1 MSLIGWKFQQR
12 WQDSFGL
19 YQFHCVRLVRF
30 YLTPDTFF
38 SYSRIYSVGCIV
50 EEAVRIRNNGK
61 LQTLRKCL
69 LPQDFRDIGE
79 KMRKASLAVLK
90 KSSSSKTKIATKI
103 KVADVPPPPKR
114 LRRL

>member
-1 MSLIGWKFQQR
+1 M
-12 WQDSFGL
+12 
-19 YQFHCVRLVRF
+19 
-30 YLTPDTFF
+30 TPDTFF
-38 SYSRIYSVGCIV
+38 FYSRIYSVGCIV
-50 EEAVRIRNNGK
+50 EEAVRIRNDGK
-61 LQTLRKCL
+61 LKTLRNCL

-90 KSSSSKTKIATKI
+90 KSSSSSKTKIATKI